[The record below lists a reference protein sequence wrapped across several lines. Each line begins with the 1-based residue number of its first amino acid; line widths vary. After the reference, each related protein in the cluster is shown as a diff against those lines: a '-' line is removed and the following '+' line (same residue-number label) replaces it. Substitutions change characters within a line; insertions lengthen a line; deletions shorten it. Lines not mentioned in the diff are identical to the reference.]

1 MQRLVIVTA
10 VAILAIIAHSDVR
23 ARRIPNV
30 LVAVIAMLGLLRL
43 IITGDPIAATH
54 TFGASLLVFTVG
66 FILFCGGTL
75 GGGDAKLIAAMALLI
90 GYRDLVGFLFLMS
103 LCGGVLALTIL
114 ARDKLSLQGGRLS
127 PRAVG
132 LVSAPRRT
140 TVPYGV
146 AIAAAGIV
154 TLIVGNSFP
163 K

>member
-1 MQRLVIVTA
+1 M
-10 VAILAIIAHSDVR
+10 VAAIGVLGVIAHSDVR

-54 TFGASLLVFTVG
+54 TFGVSMLVFTVG
-66 FILFCGGTL
+66 FILFCGGIL
-75 GGGDAKLIAAMALLI
+75 GGGDAKLMAAMALLI

-103 LCGGVLALTIL
+103 LCGGVLALTIW
-114 ARDKLSLQGGRLS
+114 ARDKLSLQGGRLTR
-127 PRAVG
+127 RAVG
-132 LVSAPRRT
+132 FVSAAQRT

-146 AIAAAGIV
+146 AIAAAGVV
-154 TLIVGNSFP
+154 TLVVGNSFP